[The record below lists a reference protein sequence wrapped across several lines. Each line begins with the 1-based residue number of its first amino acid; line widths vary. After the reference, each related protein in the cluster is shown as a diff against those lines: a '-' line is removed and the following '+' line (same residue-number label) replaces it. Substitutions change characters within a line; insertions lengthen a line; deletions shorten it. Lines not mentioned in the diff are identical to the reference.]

1 MNNTRI
7 LQIIREETAHQE
19 GLLFEGMTY
28 VPQRGYRNNQLLEVY
43 GPNGKQLIT
52 EGGIDTIQSV
62 LDYAG
67 FIPVIGDALDAINA
81 LIYFIRKKF
90 MDGIFSIVAIIP
102 GVGTPLKLALSK
114 LYNKIGKPLVEI
126 FKTLTKSGKGAANA
140 LFKLISNSSN
150 FIKGLAKPIFDLI
163 KKGASKIA
171 SALGKVSVKGFNNKI
186 MDFSW
191 GWVGLPNWAVKS
203 LDGIVGQL
211 KAFFTHMATP
221 PSAAL
226 HVTSKKAERTIH
238 GLLPHEEE
246 EAKKVYKTDKV
257 DKEKYPTEDDFIEAQ
272 IELKNLKPED
282 LQKKMGEELNKQS
295 IKNVLAWMKKKEG
308 NEIKLWSKY
317 DAVVKLV
324 QKAVGVK
331 PDGSFGT
338 GTEKAVKIAQ
348 KKHGLSPDGVVGP
361 ETWKKLTATNFR
373 T

>member
-1 MNNTRI
+1 MGMTNQRI

-28 VPQRGYRNNQLLEVY
+28 IPRRGYRNNQLLEVY

-62 LDYAG
+62 LDWAG
-67 FIPVIGDALDAINA
+67 FIPVIGDALDGINA
-81 LIYFIRKKF
+81 LIYFMRKKF

-114 LYNKIGKPLVEI
+114 IYNKIGKPLVQI
-126 FKTLTKSGKGAANA
+126 FKTLTKNGKGAANA
-140 LFKLISNSSN
+140 LFNLISKSSN

-186 MDFSW
+186 LDYSY
-191 GWVGLPNWAVKS
+191 GWVGLNPNAVKV

-226 HVTSKKAERTIH
+226 HVTTKKVERTVH

-246 EAKKVYKTDKV
+246 KYEEVYSTNKV
-257 DKEKYPTEDDFIEAQ
+257 DKKKYPTVDKFIEAQ
-272 IELKNLKPED
+272 VKLKNKNKN
-282 LQKKMGEELNKQS
+282 KKVEKVEL
-295 IKNVLAWMKKKEG
+295 
-308 NEIKLWSKY
+308 KLWSSGPNVKKLQKALGIKVDGKFGEGTELAVKKY
-317 DAVVKLV
+317 QRKNGLV
-324 QKAVGVK
+324 Q
-331 PDGSFGT
+331 
-338 GTEKAVKIAQ
+338 
-348 KKHGLSPDGVVGP
+348 DGVVGP
-361 ETWKKLTATNFR
+361 DTWTKIT
-373 T
+373 